1 MAIALF
7 GQLTAIIA
15 DNCPNN
21 VLEAAF
27 GSGVDRKCSAWNGP
41 VS

>member
-21 VLEAAF
+21 GAMATS
-27 GSGVDRKCSAWNGP
+27 GSATSARMLMTVEMGR
-41 VS
+41 